1 MNITTILVYSGTF
14 SIIFPIIAM
23 IIYLFKRGLGF
34 NRKIEIF
41 CIYLTF
47 LLIFHSVMTYY
58 AFNAQYNLFFIIYY
72 LCFEVAILS
81 FFLFSLQSLS
91 RYLRFTL
98 PLLFVLLIYIIYTSW
113 GTKYAFPAEAIIIE
127 SIILTMV
134 GMLSIPQIRIYK
146 NYEIAYYYFVFG
158 ILIASLNN
166 MIGYGIENVAMM
178 FALSIHGMVS
188 MIKNIFFTIGFYV
201 ILRES
206 SKEKLEVYQQPS
218 V

>member
-1 MNITTILVYSGTF
+1 MNLTTFFVYSGTF

-23 IIYLFKRGLGF
+23 IIFLIKRGIGF

-58 AFNAQYNLFFIIYY
+58 AFNAQYNLFFVIYY

-81 FFLFSLQSLS
+81 FFLLSLQSMS
-91 RYLRFTL
+91 RFLRFSL
-98 PLLFVLLIYIIYTSW
+98 PPVFVLIVYFIYSSW
-113 GTKYAFPAEAIIIE
+113 GTKYTFPAEAAIVE
-127 SIILTMV
+127 SLILTMV
-134 GMLSIPQIRIYK
+134 GMLSIPQIRISK
-146 NYEIAYYYFVFG
+146 KYEIAFYNFVFG

-166 MIGYGIENVAMM
+166 MIGFGIENVAQM
-178 FALSIHGMVS
+178 FILSIHGIVTF
-188 MIKNIFFTIGFYV
+188 IKNTFFTIGFYV

-206 SKEKLEVYQQPS
+206 AKDKLEVY
-218 V
+218 

>member
-1 MNITTILVYSGTF
+1 MNLTTFLVYTGAF

-47 LLIFHSVMTYY
+47 LLIFHTTMTYY
-58 AFNAQYNLFFIIYY
+58 AFNAQYNLFFVIYY

-81 FFLFSLQSLS
+81 FFLLSLQSLP
-91 RYLRFTL
+91 RILRFSL
-98 PLLFVLLIYIIYTSW
+98 PPIFVLIVYIIYSSW
-113 GTKYAFPAEAIIIE
+113 GTKYTFPAEAAIVE
-127 SIILTMV
+127 SLILTMV
-134 GMLSIPQIRIYK
+134 GLLSIPQIRISK

-166 MIGYGIENVAMM
+166 MIGFGIENVAQM
-178 FALSIHGMVS
+178 FILSIHGIVLFV
-188 MIKNIFFTIGFYV
+188 KNTFFTIGFYV

-206 SKEKLEVYQQPS
+206 AKEKLEVY
-218 V
+218 

>member
-1 MNITTILVYSGTF
+1 MNLITILVYTGTF

-47 LLIFHSVMTYY
+47 LLIFHTTMTYY

-72 LCFEVAILS
+72 LCFEIAILS

-91 RYLRFTL
+91 RFFRFAL
-98 PLLFVLLIYIIYTSW
+98 PLVFVLLIYMIYTSW
-113 GTKYAFPAEAIIIE
+113 GTKYTFPAEAIIIE
-127 SIILTMV
+127 SLVLTMV

-166 MIGYGIENVAMM
+166 MIGYGIENVAML
-178 FALSIHGMVS
+178 FTLSIHGIVS
-188 MIKNIFFTIGFYV
+188 IVKNAFFTYGFYV

-206 SKEKLEVYQQPS
+206 AKEKLEVY
-218 V
+218 